1 MSLQQVTSIA
11 DLRELAR
18 RRVPRAIFEYADR
31 GSFDEI
37 TLRRNRADLD
47 AIELRQRVMIDL
59 RKLSVATTVL
69 GEPWSLPVAIAP
81 TGLTGLFHRDGEIH
95 GARAAESVGVPFALS
110 TMSICSIEDV
120 RAAVTRPFWFQVY
133 LMRDRG
139 FNEELIGRARAAGCS
154 ALVLTVDLA
163 VQGMRRRDIKNGLS
177 IPPRLTL
184 KNMLDIASKPNWA
197 INVMLGKRR
206 TFGNLEKRMRDA
218 GGLVTLSQW
227 IASQFDA
234 SITWRDI
241 DWVRTLWPGKLILKG
256 ILDVEDARLA
266 ARTGIDAI
274 IVSNHGGRQLDS
286 APSTISVLPEIAEAV
301 AGRCELLFDGGV
313 QSGPDVLKALA
324 RGARAC
330 LIGKAFLYAL
340 AAGGEAGVRRALELL
355 RRELEVSM
363 ALAGVTDVQR
373 VDRTI
378 LRA

>member
-1 MSLQQVTSIA
+1 MSLQRATSIA

-31 GSFDEI
+31 GSYDEI
-37 TLRRNRADLD
+37 TLKRNRADLD

-59 RKLSVATTVL
+59 SKLSLATTVL
-69 GEPWSLPVAIAP
+69 GQPWSMPVGIAP

-95 GARAAESVGVPFALS
+95 GARAAQSVGVPFALS

-163 VQGMRRRDIKNGLS
+163 VQGVRRRDIKNGLS

-184 KNMLDIASKPNWA
+184 RNMLDIASKPSWA
-197 INVMLGKRR
+197 IGVMLGKRR

-227 IASQFDA
+227 IASQFDV

-256 ILDVEDARLA
+256 ILDVEDARMA
-266 ARTGIDAI
+266 ASMGVDAI

-313 QSGPDVLKALA
+313 QCGQDVLKALA

-330 LIGKAFLYAL
+330 LIGKAFLYAV
-340 AAGGEAGVRRALELL
+340 AAGGEAGVRCALELL

-363 ALAGVTDVQR
+363 ALTGVTDVQR

-378 LRA
+378 LRS